1 MLMDKLGNVL
11 IQVMQDLSR
20 ISTNGSAH
28 VRVNEQ
34 MCRPEEFQRLFN
46 YFTKGTI
53 LDRVDIHVEPLKTR
67 MQCSCGNSR
76 TVKGEHPGYMKC
88 PNCGRFAEIKDDPYQ
103 LVHPDPEKVGERKSI
118 RF

>member
-1 MLMDKLGNVL
+1 MEKLGNVL

-28 VRVNEQ
+28 IRVNEHL
-34 MCRPEEFQRLFN
+34 CDPREFETLFN

-53 LDRVDIHVEPLKTR
+53 LERVDMDVDPLQTR

-76 TVKGEHPGYMKC
+76 VIEGEHPGYMKC
-88 PNCGRFAEIKDDPYQ
+88 PNCGRFAEIRDDNYQ
-103 LVHPDPEKVGERKSI
+103 LVDPDPEKVGERKSI

>member
-1 MLMDKLGNVL
+1 MDKLGNVL

-28 VRVNEQ
+28 VRVNQ
-34 MCRPEEFQRLFN
+34 QLCNPNEFKKLFN

-53 LDRVDIHVEPLKTR
+53 LERVDIQVDPLETR
-67 MQCSCGNSR
+67 MECSCGNSCIIE
-76 TVKGEHPGYMKC
+76 GGHNGYMKC
-88 PNCGRFAEIKDDPYQ
+88 PNCGRFAEIQDESYQ
-103 LVHPDPEKVGERKSI
+103 LIHPDPEKVGERKSI

>member
-1 MLMDKLGNVL
+1 MEKLGNVL

-28 VRVNEQ
+28 VRINEQ
-34 MCRPEEFQRLFN
+34 LCDPREFETLFN

-53 LDRVDIHVEPLKTR
+53 LERVDMEVEPLETR

-76 TVKGEHPGYMKC
+76 VIEGSHNGYMKC
-88 PNCGRFAEIKDDPYQ
+88 PNCGRFAEIKDNSYQ
-103 LVHPDPEKVGERKSI
+103 LIHPDPDQVGERKSI